1 MTRTVVESKTKTA
14 VLGFDE
20 PFCVIGERINPTGRK
35 KLAAELEAGDFSTVE
50 ADAIAQVAAGATV
63 LDINAGVVYNS
74 NPNPNETEPPLM
86 RSIVEMVQ
94 GLVDVPLCIDSSVP
108 GALEA
113 GLEAAEGRPLLN
125 SVTGEE
131 DRLEL
136 VLPLVKKYNVP
147 VVAISN
153 DDTGISEDPDVRFEV
168 AKKIVERA
176 ADFGIPAHDIVVDPL
191 VMPIGAMATAGLQVF
206 ALVRRLREELG
217 VNTTCGASNISFG
230 LPNRHGVNNAFL
242 PMAMAAGMTSAIM
255 NPVALPVSQKKLDE
269 KRAELAAA
277 GIIIPEDLD
286 PEILANITGMG
297 STKSR
302 AGSEMTAIRAANLL
316 TNNDPHGSEWIR
328 ANKAPTKAGEA
339 EAGARGRRAGGG
351 RRRRA

>member
-1 MTRTVVESKTKTA
+1 MTRTVLESKTKT
-14 VLGFDE
+14 VVIGFDE

-35 KLAAELEAGDFSTVE
+35 KLAAELEMDDFSTVE
-50 ADAIAQVAAGATV
+50 KDALDQVACGAMV
-63 LDINAGVVYNS
+63 LDVNS
-74 NPNPNETEPPLM
+74 GAVFTNKMAEDPRYADNNFVEPMLM
-86 RSIVEMVQ
+86 KALVERVQ
-94 GLVDVPLCIDSSVP
+94 ALVDVPLCIDSSVP
-108 GALEA
+108 GALEN

-153 DDTGISEDPDVRFEV
+153 DDTGISEDPDVRFAV

-191 VMPIGAMATAGLQVF
+191 VMPIGAMASAGQQVF

-230 LPNRHGVNNAFL
+230 LPNRHGVNAAFL
-242 PMAMAAGMTSAIM
+242 PMAIGAGMTSAIM
-255 NPVALPVSQKKLDE
+255 NPIRSVEMEAVSAANMLMNHDANGGKWIGLSRVLD
-269 KRAELAAA
+269 AV
-277 GIIIPEDLD
+277 
-286 PEILANITGMG
+286 
-297 STKSR
+297 R
-302 AGSEMTAIRAANLL
+302 AGMPFPEAARAAQA
-316 TNNDPHGSEWIR
+316 S
-328 ANKAPTKAGEA
+328 
-339 EAGARGRRAGGG
+339 GARSGGRRGG
-351 RRRRA
+351 RRRA

>member
-14 VLGFDE
+14 ILGFDE

-50 ADAIAQVAAGATV
+50 RDALAQVMAGASI

-86 RSIVEMVQ
+86 AKIVAMVQ
-94 GLVDVPLCIDSSVP
+94 KLVDVPLCIDSSVP
-108 GALEA
+108 GALES
-113 GLEAAEGRPLLN
+113 GLAAAEGRPLLN

-153 DDTGISEDPDVRFEV
+153 DDTGISEDPDVRFAV

-191 VMPIGAMATAGLQVF
+191 VMPIGAMGTAGLQVF

-230 LPNRHGVNNAFL
+230 LPNRHGINNAFL
-242 PMAMAAGMTSAIM
+242 PMAMGAGMTSAIM
-255 NPVALPVSQKKLDE
+255 NPVALPITQKKITE
-269 KRAELAAA
+269 KRAFVEAS
-277 GIIIPEDLD
+277 GIILPEDMD
-286 PEILANITGMG
+286 DEAFVIMFGMG
-297 STKSR
+297 STKPRS
-302 AGSEMTAIRAANLL
+302 GSEMEAIRAANFL
-316 TNNDPHGSEWIR
+316 TNNDPHGGAWIR
-328 ANKAPTKAGEA
+328 TNTSPSADGE
-339 EAGARGRRAGGG
+339 GRGRRGGG
-351 RRRRA
+351 RRRRG